1 MLDKIKMLLGIAEDD
16 DSKDDLLDVYINL
29 CKDDAINFCNLSDY
43 DSKLDS
49 VVISMVIERYNAR
62 GTEGLSSV
70 SGSGVN
76 EHYKDGYSANIIS
89 NLIKHRK
96 IRCI

>member
-1 MLDKIKMLLGIAEDD
+1 MLEKIKILLGIAEEDE
-16 DSKDDLLDVYINL
+16 SKDDLINLFIRL
-29 CKDDAINFCNLSDY
+29 CKDEAVSFCNLSGY

-76 EHYKDGYSANIIS
+76 EHYKDGYSSNIIS
-89 NLIKHRK
+89 ALIKHRK
-96 IRCI
+96 IRCV